1 MVCVLCSAAII
12 LVGLLSFCRSAARG
26 QEMQTVVAIMLI
38 GSVVM
43 VAIAAMDQP
52 NG

>member
-1 MVCVLCSAAII
+1 MLCSATII
-12 LVGLLSFCRSAARG
+12 LLRLRFFCRSATRG

-43 VAIAAMDQP
+43 VAIAALDQP

>member
-1 MVCVLCSAAII
+1 VSCALCNATII
-12 LVGLLSFCRSAARG
+12 LLRLSSFCRSAARV

-43 VAIAAMDQP
+43 VAIAALDQP